1 MNARTKT
8 EEREGK
14 MKKAFLLVLS
24 VLVVFAFASCSGDN
38 PAPSGGSGSSLDDP
52 FASAPEVSSNKSA
65 DELFPIGM
73 SVNYALSDVFDIYAD
88 LAPGDVEY
96 NSDRTLAVTIGSNG
110 APHFSFY
117 GYNVTAEGQKYQIW
131 GTLQTGAVEYEMS
144 ETLLVKFDGTNE
156 GFRFELSM
164 TGSMDSMV
172 VKINGVTYENAAYP
186 NI

>member
-1 MNARTKT
+1 
-8 EEREGK
+8 

-73 SVNYALSDVFDIYAD
+73 NVNYALLDVVVIYAD

-144 ETLLVKFDGTNE
+144 ESLLVKFDGTDE
-156 GFRFELSM
+156 GFRFDLSM
-164 TGSMDSMV
+164 TGSKDSMV
-172 VKINGVTYENAAYP
+172 VKINGVTYEDAAYP
-186 NI
+186 TI

>member
-38 PAPSGGSGSSLDDP
+38 PAPNGGSGSLDNP

-73 SVNYALSDVFDIYAD
+73 SVNYALSDVFDTYAD

-144 ETLLVKFDGTNE
+144 ESLLVKFDGTDE
-156 GFRFELSM
+156 GFRFDLSM
-164 TGSMDSMV
+164 TGSKDSMV